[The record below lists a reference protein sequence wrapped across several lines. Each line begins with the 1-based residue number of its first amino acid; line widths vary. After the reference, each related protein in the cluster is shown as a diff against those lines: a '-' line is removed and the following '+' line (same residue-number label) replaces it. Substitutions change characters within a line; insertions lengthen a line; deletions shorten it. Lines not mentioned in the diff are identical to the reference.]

1 MRVLVASSS
10 RADFGLLAPIIKE
23 LKHDDFFEVAVCEIG
38 SHISKHSD
46 GIQQLQATGV
56 ENLELSIDTLLEDSP
71 KSKASFVA
79 TVIVDLTSYF
89 SSNSTDA
96 ILILGDRYETLAIA
110 YAASLSDIAVIHLAG
125 GDLTLGSIDDNYRH
139 AITKLAKIHFVTNTD
154 SYKRVLQLGEE
165 KEFVKLS
172 GSPGLDSINQTDFL
186 SKDNLEALLGL
197 KFQDQLILVTFH
209 PDSIHPTQ
217 IVEQVTEVILAL
229 EQFLPNC
236 TIVITGANYDTGYA
250 TINEM
255 FTKFAAR
262 YPNSICF
269 IENLGSR
276 NYFSLMKIA
285 TVMVGNSSSGY
296 YEAPSFGLPVVDL
309 GDRQM
314 GRIANELLCNVPVES
329 IEIALKVRSAMNRK
343 HVSVA
348 NPYGDG
354 KSAETVKDFL
364 KSLTIEKLKS
374 SKGFTDIST
383 KGQS

>member
-1 MRVLVASSS
+1 MASSS
-10 RADFGLLAPIIKE
+10 RADFGLLAPVIKE
-23 LKHDDFFEVAVCEIG
+23 LKHDDFFEVSVCEIG
-38 SHISKHSD
+38 SHISRHPD
-46 GIQQLQATGV
+46 GIQQLHATGV
-56 ENLELSIDTLLEDSP
+56 ENLELSIDTYLEDSP
-71 KSKASFVA
+71 KSKASFV
-79 TVIVDLTSYF
+79 TTIIVDLTSYF
-89 SSNSTDA
+89 SNNSTDA

-110 YAASLSDIAVIHLAG
+110 YAASLSDIPVIHIAG
-125 GDLTLGSIDDNYRH
+125 GDLTFGSIDDNYRH

-154 SYKRVLQLGEE
+154 SHKRVLQLGEE
-165 KEFVKLS
+165 IEFVKLS

-186 SKDNLEALLGL
+186 SKDNLEELLSL
-197 KFQDQLILVTFH
+197 KFHDHLILVTFH
-209 PDSIHPTQ
+209 PDSIHPRQ
-217 IVEQVTEVILAL
+217 IKEQVAELILAL

-255 FTKFAAR
+255 FTEFAAR
-262 YPNSICF
+262 YPNLIRF
-269 IENLGSR
+269 VENLGSR

-285 TVMVGNSSSGY
+285 SVMVGNSSSGY

-314 GRIANELLCNVPVES
+314 GRIASELLCNVPVKS
-329 IEIALKVRSAMNRK
+329 TEIVLKVRSAMNRK
-343 HVSVA
+343 HMIVA

-354 KSAETVKDFL
+354 QSAEKVKDFL

-374 SKGFTDIST
+374 SKKFTDISK